1 MLIVFTGG
9 VRKAPSIAEV
19 EEEEEEEMETVKTP
33 TPRAESPT
41 PLKPGKAGQCMTL
54 SHQANLPRP
63 ILKTVT
69 PNNTSKFMFFKKNL
83 ETFQF
88 PSCTLFLV

>member
-1 MLIVFTGG
+1 MLSVFTGG

-19 EEEEEEEMETVKTP
+19 EEEEEEEVETVKTP

-69 PNNTSKFMFFKKNL
+69 PNNTSKFMFFKKIL
-83 ETFQF
+83 K
-88 PSCTLFLV
+88 PSSSPLALCS

>member
-9 VRKAPSIAEV
+9 VRKAPSIAEM
-19 EEEEEEEMETVKTP
+19 EEEEEEEVETVKTP

-69 PNNTSKFMFFKKNL
+69 PNNTSKFMFFLKILK
-83 ETFQF
+83 
-88 PSCTLFLV
+88 PSSSPLALCS

>member
-19 EEEEEEEMETVKTP
+19 EEEEEEEVETVKTP
-33 TPRAESPT
+33 TPRAESPI

-54 SHQANLPRP
+54 SHQTNLPRP
-63 ILKTVT
+63 ILKTVA
-69 PNNTSKFMFFKKNL
+69 PNNTAKNSKFMF
-83 ETFQF
+83 
-88 PSCTLFLV
+88 